1 VAPPMEPGGAAA
13 IVRAMDDLTAQRIT
27 WRRSCVRR
35 PYVGTLSASA
45 DGIVLTGRDSV
56 SGFEIMLSIP
66 LDEVEEVHVSRSAD
80 EQLGGERSVVLQL
93 AESDPILLR
102 ELGIGSSRIHALV
115 RRLGA
120 LTGAPALTAQGG

>member
-1 VAPPMEPGGAAA
+1 MPPPMEPGGAAA
-13 IVRAMDDLTAQRIT
+13 IVRAMNDLTAQRIT

-35 PYVGTLSASA
+35 PYVGTLSAST

-56 SGFEIMLSIP
+56 SGFDVMLSIP